1 MRMKRD
7 LKEWESKM
15 KRRVHRKCETR
26 ERMTRK
32 GKLRGE
38 RERELKLKENR
49 EREGERE
56 EVDKK
61 KKKKNK
67 G

>member
-1 MRMKRD
+1 MRRKRD

-32 GKLRGE
+32 GK
-38 RERELKLKENR
+38 
-49 EREGERE
+49 
-56 EVDKK
+56 
-61 KKKKNK
+61 
-67 G
+67 